1 MVPIEVTGIIDK
13 GKISLKIN
21 NIIKQC
27 ADISQMIW
35 SVPEMISI
43 LSDYFEL
50 AAGDVIMSGTPAGVD
65 SVQIGDVMLGFI
77 EGLGELKI
85 VVD

>member
-1 MVPIEVTGIIDK
+1 LVPVENTGIIEK
-13 GKISLKIN
+13 GAISLKIN
-21 NIIKQC
+21 QTIRQS

-50 AAGDVIMSGTPAGVD
+50 AAGDVIMTGTPAGVG
-65 SVQIGDVMLGFI
+65 SVQTGDVMLAFI
-77 EGLGELKI
+77 EGLGELE
-85 VVD
+85 VLVD